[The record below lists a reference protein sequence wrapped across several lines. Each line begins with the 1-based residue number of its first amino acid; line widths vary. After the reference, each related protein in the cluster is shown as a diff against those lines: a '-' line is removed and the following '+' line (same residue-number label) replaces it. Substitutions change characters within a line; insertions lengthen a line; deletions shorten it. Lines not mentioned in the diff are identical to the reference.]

1 MTTVMTSRLS
11 RCGRAAAIAFA
22 LLLSA
27 SVSMPVSVARANSGA
42 SPSASAAAV
51 DRVDARGG
59 GDDAEARDIDAADP
73 SPWHEEPVTVG
84 AEGWALPGILTRP
97 AAGPAK
103 ASVVLVHGSGPHD
116 ADQTIFGN
124 KPFRDLAEGFARHGI
139 ASLRYV
145 KRSREHAA
153 RLAAQADALTVRE
166 EVIDDAVAAVAFLQS
181 ADGVPGAPVFLL
193 GHSLG
198 GFLAPRIAHE
208 TEDLSGV
215 IVMAGNA
222 RPLEDLVLEQVRK
235 LASAQGITE
244 AQIAAMETQRGN
256 VKALARGDAVDGPL
270 LLNLPASYWRDLSQY
285 DAVATARQ
293 LGMPM
298 LFVQGERDYQV
309 TLADLAAWRE
319 GLAARADVQLRSYP
333 ALNHLFIAGDGPSS
347 PAEYLTPG
355 RMEARVIDDIANWIL
370 DTDTETQ
377 L

>member
-1 MTTVMTSRLS
+1 MTPALT
-11 RCGRAAAIAFA
+11 RCKNRSGTAAITLAMLLFALTCMPASVAGANRAA
-22 LLLSA
+22 LQ
-27 SVSMPVSVARANSGA
+27 P
-42 SPSASAAAV
+42 ASAVAMEEV
-51 DRVDARGG
+51 DTRGG
-59 GDDAEARDIDAADP
+59 GNDAEARNASPADP

-103 ASVVLVHGSGPHD
+103 ASVVFVHGSGPHD

-124 KPFRDLAEGFARHGI
+124 KPFRDLAEGLARHGI

-145 KRSREHAA
+145 KRSREHAT
-153 RLAAQADALTVRE
+153 RLVAQADTLTVRE
-166 EVIDDAVAAVAFLQS
+166 EVVDDAVAAVAFLQS
-181 ADGVPGAPVFLL
+181 AKAVPGAPVFLL

-208 TEDLSGV
+208 AAGLSGV

-222 RPLEDLVLEQVRK
+222 RPLEDLVLEQVRT

-244 AQIAAMETQRGN
+244 AQIAAMETQREN

-285 DAVATARQ
+285 DPIASARQ
-293 LGMPM
+293 LDLPM

-319 GLAARADVQLRSYP
+319 GLAVRSGVQLRSYP
-333 ALNHLFIAGDGPSS
+333 ALNHLFISGDGPSS

-355 RMEARVIDDIANWIL
+355 RIDARVIDDIATWIL
-370 DTDTETQ
+370 DIDTQ
-377 L
+377 AQP